1 MTELTPAGSG
11 SPQSQRRLELVVHSP
26 DEQVQVPDFSV
37 IDLISLAF
45 SQWRI
50 IISVAFM
57 GACLFGCAGLAYKY
71 FLAGEKGTT
80 KMVVSFHFLGIEEG
94 KDPRQQRFDKDQ
106 IINPAVLSKTV
117 KDLKD
122 ELDIDVTPEQLRQHL
137 TVNPIVPEKV
147 FEKVESL
154 RKEAAKKDPT
164 KLDEIYKI
172 VYHPIEFVV
181 NLKSTA
187 KLPLSREQMIK
198 AENTLFNNYQEW
210 FLNHYTDQDLFVDLI
225 AGVNLNDY
233 DYPEFSEIANQQ
245 ISEMRNYLARREV
258 DGSLFRS
265 SETNKSF
272 KDLLSE
278 LDIIQKIDVDRM
290 DSLVVGAYK
299 LTKNKERRIQLFEY
313 RILKYELNKK
323 KLSDQQKDAV
333 AMMEKF
339 PREKNVMFIPGL
351 SGTGPTTIEGE
362 KQDDYFRLLAGKALE
377 AGIGSSTS
385 GHDIDFYKGEIERL
399 KNDTVPAAE
408 KAEAIKE
415 IEAISVN
422 IQTKLNKFTK
432 VANATV
438 QDYSKTILFGKSI
451 DCAIPPQYYS
461 KVSLTLL
468 LAISIAGGMLGAMI
482 GLFLVWF
489 RQQVIRR
496 LAA

>member
-26 DEQVQVPDFSV
+26 DEQLQVPDFSV

-50 IISVAFM
+50 IISVAFI
-57 GACLFGCAGLAYKY
+57 GACLFGFAGISYKY
-71 FLAGEKGTT
+71 FLAKEKGTT
-80 KMVVSFHFLGIEEG
+80 KMVVSFHFFGIEEG
-94 KDPRQQRFDKDQ
+94 KDPRMKRFDKDQ

-117 KDLKD
+117 KDLK
-122 ELDIDVTPEQLRQHL
+122 LGVTPEQLRQHL
-137 TVNPIVPEKV
+137 TVDPVIPEKV
-147 FEKVESL
+147 LEKVESL

-164 KLDEIYKI
+164 KLDEIYQI
-172 VYHPIEFVV
+172 AYHPIEFVV
-181 NLKSTA
+181 KLKSTDR
-187 KLPLSREQMIK
+187 LNLSKEEMVKVEEKIF
-198 AENTLFNNYQEW
+198 ENYQEW
-210 FLNHYTDQDLFVDLI
+210 FLNHYTDQELFVDII
-225 AGVNLNDY
+225 AEINLNDY

-245 ISEMRNYLARREV
+245 ISEMRRYFIQRDL
-258 DGSLFRS
+258 DGSSFRS

-272 KDLLSE
+272 KDLISE

-290 DSLVVGAYK
+290 DSMVGAYK
-299 LTKNKERRIQLFEY
+299 LTKNKEWRIQLIEH
-313 RILKYELNKK
+313 RILQYELNKK
-323 KLSDQQKDAV
+323 KLGDQQKDAV

-339 PREKNVMFIPGL
+339 PKEKSIMLIPGISNTAPATL
-351 SGTGPTTIEGE
+351 EGE

-377 AGIGSSTS
+377 AGFGSSTS
-385 GHDIDFYKGEIERL
+385 GHDIEFYKAEIERL
-399 KNDTVPAAE
+399 KNDTVPLAE
-408 KAEAIKE
+408 KTEAIKE
-415 IEAISVN
+415 IERISVN

-461 KVSLTLL
+461 KVSITIL
-468 LAISIAGGMLGAMI
+468 LAISIAGGMLGALV